1 MRWAVNSAQLFS
13 FKETHMIDWIKNT
26 YRYYRTITELAHLS
40 DKELYD
46 LGLTRYEIAHVALKQ
61 YWKANG
67 IPSQPF
73 R

>member
-1 MRWAVNSAQLFS
+1 
-13 FKETHMIDWIKNT
+13 MIDWIKNT

>member
-13 FKETHMIDWIKNT
+13 FKETHMIAWIKKT
-26 YRYYRTITELAHLS
+26 YRYYNTIVELSRLS

-46 LGLTRYEIAHVALKQ
+46 LGLTRYEIGQVALKE
-61 YWKANG
+61 YWRSNG
-67 IPSQPF
+67 LASQSF